1 MRICEILEMESI
13 DKGAAITLQNK
24 DKKSIFFLKKGTMK
38 IIDATNK
45 TTKYIVK
52 KGIIFGE
59 LSHYDKRVAKEE
71 LAYALEDSIIYY
83 IDSEQM
89 EKLLQEHKSLKNGVL
104 KIYGFRIKKLECR
117 PNDLIYKDSKT
128 RITEFITDYINEFG
142 EKNDN
147 GKPVANNLLSH
158 KDIVNLTNTSRQ
170 TVNNVLST
178 LRKEKVINYDKETIS
193 IN

>member
-1 MRICEILEMESI
+1 M
-13 DKGAAITLQNK
+13 
-24 DKKSIFFLKKGTMK
+24 
-38 IIDATNK
+38 
-45 TTKYIVK
+45 
-52 KGIIFGE
+52 
-59 LSHYDKRVAKEE
+59 
-71 LAYALEDSIIYY
+71 
-83 IDSEQM
+83 
-89 EKLLQEHKSLKNGVL
+89 QEHKSLKNGVL
-104 KIYGFRIKKLECR
+104 KIYGFRIKKLERR

-128 RITEFITDYINEFG
+128 RITEFITNYINEFG

-147 GKPVANNLLSH
+147 GKLVANNLLSH